1 MFNKY
6 SLNVS
11 KIFKWAEEEMFN
23 LHHPYVG
30 TEHLLLSLLNHD
42 VKIKKL
48 CSKYNLTYDNFK
60 KELLSV
66 VGSATKKSSYILYT
80 PLLKRVIN
88 LAIEDCEEKKEK
100 INTIHL
106 FRALIE
112 EGEGI
117 AIRLLY
123 GMNINIDK
131 LYDELNSTN
140 KELNQKLEI
149 INIGKNLND
158 LVDMQDL
165 VIGRDKEINLIIET
179 LIRKNKN
186 NPLLVGDAGV
196 GKTAIVEELVRRIK
210 SKNVPINLQNKKII
224 MLEMGSLVAG
234 TKYRGE
240 FEEKLTKIIKELENN
255 PEIILFIDEIHSMVN
270 AGGAEGAINASDILK
285 PYLARG
291 KIKVIGATTT
301 LEYNKFIL
309 KDKALNRRFELIKVA
324 EPSLTETENIL
335 KKIKE
340 SFEKHYN
347 MKISGKNISDIV
359 KYADKYMLDRKNPDK
374 SIDILDS
381 VCAMK
386 EVNENSKIKIHEL
399 EKEKLDI
406 IKQKEIMVQKNDFV
420 KALEMHNKEKD
431 LESIIK
437 KEYSKNM
444 KITEKDIVT
453 LISRKCNIPIITN
466 FKQKYRELKKYLNKE
481 LIGQN
486 EAIEKIIDNMLNHN
500 SEKPLSLLFTG
511 STGVGKTEMVK
522 KISKYLNIPLLRL
535 DMSEYNQDITINR
548 LIGSSAGY
556 VGYDDG
562 AIFDKIKMEPFSCIL
577 LDELEKASPSVINL
591 FLQILDEGYVTNSK
605 GEKINFK
612 NTFIFATSN
621 VKGIK
626 KIGFMNSKSN
636 YNNDFSKEFIA
647 RFSDIIEFNDIN
659 EDMINLY
666 ITKQNIQDKELLKNF
681 DFNKNGFRGLDNFI
695 KKELNNKKNNKLQV

>member
-6 SLNVS
+6 SLDVS

-100 INTIHL
+100 ISTIHL

-431 LESIIK
+431 LENIIK

-659 EDMINLY
+659 EDMINSY
-666 ITKQNIQDKELLKNF
+666 IIKQNIQDKELLKNF